1 MLLILCILYTVYC
14 ILTIKLEKS
23 VKKILRKIHL
33 QYLLDKNLHVSE
45 LAQSKPG
52 LFKGQLYLWS

>member
-45 LAQSKPG
+45 LAQSKPV